1 MTTSNTTDPTL
12 IRRSAG
18 GDTQAFETLVRRH
31 QASVYR
37 FLLTVAEEE
46 AEAQDALQECFVAAW
61 RSAGT
66 FSGDGSARG
75 WLLTI
80 ARNALSRAH
89 RRRAGEP
96 TSFEPLEALGAR
108 AGWGSVGNPD
118 AELDRLAARESV
130 QRAMSA
136 LSSEERE
143 VLTLRDLEGF
153 SGGEVVGMLSIS
165 PSAMKSRLHRARLKL
180 VAELKEMDDGK
191 A

>member
-1 MTTSNTTDPTL
+1 MTTPDATDRSL
-12 IRRSAG
+12 IERSAS

-61 RSAGT
+61 RGAGT

-75 WLLTI
+75 WLFTI
-80 ARNALSRAH
+80 ARNAVNRAH

-96 TSFEPLEALGAR
+96 SSFEPLEALGAK
-108 AGWGSVGNPD
+108 AGWGNDINPD
-118 AELDRLAARESV
+118 AVLDLLAAREQV
-130 QRAMSA
+130 RRAMTA
-136 LSSEERE
+136 LTGEERQ

-153 SGGEVVGMLSIS
+153 SGGEVAEMLSIS
-165 PSAMKSRLHRARLKL
+165 VSAMKSRLHRARLKL
-180 VAELKEMDDGK
+180 VAELEEAD
-191 A
+191 